1 MTEIHASFQ
10 SWRSAQQSIIRCFPS
25 TDLVV
30 ANVQHLDLSQ
40 LKHRSLHKGT
50 HDVYDTTQY
59 QIE

>member
-1 MTEIHASFQ
+1 MLLSNHGGAHSNPLFVV
-10 SWRSAQQSIIRCFPS
+10 SRL
-25 TDLVV
+25 TDPVV
-30 ANVQHLDLSQ
+30 ASVQHLDHSQ